1 MLEVKH
7 ISMHY
12 RLRGRNGGSVQALDD
27 ISLTVK
33 DGETVAL
40 MGESGSGKSTLVRL
54 ICAFEKPTAGSV
66 FWDGTDI
73 FALARKRT
81 LYKTVQPVFQDNL
94 NCFDP
99 RQKIKKSLF
108 EPLRN
113 YYRLSEKECAEKL
126 LPLLTA
132 ADIPEYLLEKYPHE
146 LSGGQQKRICIIRA
160 LSVAPKLVIL
170 DEATAGLDPT
180 VMFHILELLKRL
192 QTETGCAYL
201 FITHDFSAAS
211 FMTET
216 IVSIKAGKIPA

>member
-12 RLRGRNGGSVQALDD
+12 RLRGRNGGLVQALDD

-99 RQKIKKSLF
+99 RQKIKKPF
-108 EPLRN
+108 RTA
-113 YYRLSEKECAEKL
+113 AEL
-126 LPLLTA
+126 LPAVRKRMRGKTA
-132 ADIPEYLLEKYPHE
+132 SAFDYGEYSRISFGKISARIIGRAAKTDMYYP
-146 LSGGQQKRICIIRA
+146 RA
-160 LSVAPKLVIL
+160 VRRS
-170 DEATAGLDPT
+170 
-180 VMFHILELLKRL
+180 
-192 QTETGCAYL
+192 ETGYL
-201 FITHDFSAAS
+201 GRSDRRA
-211 FMTET
+211 
-216 IVSIKAGKIPA
+216 